1 MELEPRGRLRRTDA
15 VATLVDA
22 KTPHAVKRI
31 PRTFLD
37 TNILLYCEDSA
48 NPAKQVKALGLVQE
62 HLRRKTGV
70 VSMQVLQEYFS
81 NATRKLGVDPSLA
94 RQKIEVYTRFY
105 VVEPSVSDIF
115 TAIDLHLLR
124 KLAFW
129 DAMTVRC
136 AMQASCR
143 EVLSEDMQHGQ
154 VFDGVRIVNP
164 FLQPG
169 SISR

>member
-1 MELEPRGRLRRTDA
+1 
-15 VATLVDA
+15 VASFVNA
-22 KTPHAVKRI
+22 KTPLTVKRI

-70 VSMQVLQEYFS
+70 ISMQVLQEYFR

-105 VVEPSVSDIF
+105 VVEPVLNDIF
-115 TAIDLHLLR
+115 AAIDLHLLR
-124 KLAFW
+124 NLSFW
-129 DAMTVRC
+129 DAMIVHC
-136 AMQASCR
+136 AKLAGCR
-143 EVLSEDMQHGQ
+143 EVLSEDMQHYQ
-154 VFDGVRIVNP
+154 YVDGVRIVNP
-164 FLQPG
+164 FL
-169 SISR
+169 